1 MVRMNPAT
9 SRANATKERI
19 LDVAERLFA
28 EQGVFAVSN
37 RQISE
42 AAGQGNNAAV
52 GYHFG
57 TKADLLRAI
66 VRRHAEPVES
76 HRERLLDE
84 CGESREVR
92 DWVRCLVLPGV
103 EHHASLRDSTLA
115 RFSAQLMSDPSL
127 RELVVA
133 EALSGP
139 TLLRVM
145 DGLNDCLPDLP
156 LRAKLVRNDMT
167 RHVLVHMM
175 AEQERAIAD
184 GTARLTWE
192 ETADNVI
199 DALTGLWLAP
209 VTG

>member
-1 MVRMNPAT
+1 MNPAT

-66 VRRHAEPVES
+66 VRRHAEPVEAN
-76 HRERLLDE
+76 RERLLRE

-92 DWVRCLVLPGV
+92 DWVTCLVLPTV

-115 RFSAQLMSDPSL
+115 RFTAQLMSDPSL

-133 EALSGP
+133 ESMSGP
-139 TLLRVM
+139 TLMRVM
-145 DGLNDCLPDLP
+145 DGLNKCQPDLP
-156 LRAKLVRNDMT
+156 LRAKIVRNDMT
-167 RHVLVHMM
+167 RHVLVNMM
-175 AEQERAIAD
+175 AEQERALAD

-192 ETADNVI
+192 ETADDVI